1 MNEIIPDS
9 TRMIEPVT
17 IPVDRKRMG
26 MVSIAPPT
34 IELNIARTVVEEGFD
49 LSLYNSLII
58 KCIYD
63 QFTTKILTNNIKE
76 TQSKTKNEEMDGFRS
91 V

>member
-9 TRMIEPVT
+9 TKMIEPVT
-17 IPVDRKRMG
+17 IPVDRKRIG
-26 MVSIAPPT
+26 IVSIAPPT

-49 LSLYNSLII
+49 LSPYNSLIII

-76 TQSKTKNEEMDGFRS
+76 TH
-91 V
+91 